1 MQNKQK
7 NEALTNL
14 KKAILCLE
22 FHAERDGVDNT
33 INLLTQLWSIVEKM
47 EEQHLFPKDELQEVK
62 DLLAAALTRLH
73 NGEYQKSPEEKA
85 KILEQYPDM
94 EKCTKKDL
102 ESVLA

>member
-1 MQNKQK
+1 MGKKQK

-22 FHAERDGVDNT
+22 YHAEQQGVDQT
-33 INLLTQLWSIVEKM
+33 IDLLTKLWSLVEKM
-47 EEQHLFPKDELQEVK
+47 DAEHWFPKAELQEVK
-62 DLLAAALTRLH
+62 DMLAAALTRLH

-94 EKCTKKDL
+94 EKCVEKDL
-102 ESVLA
+102 ENVLA